1 MKNILMKTAI
11 FVVLFLL
18 FQFALDKGYELMNQG
33 SDALFVIGAVM
44 VAIVFATAIY
54 GVVLMAQRV
63 VRIIKKTFTK

>member
-1 MKNILMKTAI
+1 MKTAI

-18 FQFALDKGYELMNQG
+18 FQFTLDKGYELMNQG
-33 SDALFVIGAVM
+33 SDVLFVIGAVM

-63 VRIIKKTFTK
+63 VRVIKKTFTK